1 MVFASIREHASTAI
15 FLRARAEIKNLL
27 REQRAVL
34 RVQLVS
40 SEHFLYFPLA
50 AIHMKQKMFQ
60 KDDVILIAKFKEI
73 SGNFILG
80 KLAQSLKRTSSKVK
94 THLYASDPEDCLIF
108 NYEFTAQV
116 EKHLVIGTVWEVQ
129 FTDEDFHIDLNQ
141 ELYEECLERTRGVE
155 ERDMTDV
162 DEEELEEEQDPRVR
176 TTSSGRI
183 LKLPNRFY

>member
-1 MVFASIREHASTAI
+1 MSNT
-15 FLRARAEIKNLL
+15 
-27 REQRAVL
+27 QL
-34 RVQLVS
+34 RV
-40 SEHFLYFPLA
+40 HR
-50 AIHMKQKMFQ
+50 
-60 KDDVILIAKFKEI
+60 
-73 SGNFILG
+73 SG
-80 KLAQSLKRTSSKVK
+80 RVTSC
-94 THLYASDPEDCLIF
+94 D
-108 NYEFTAQV
+108 
-116 EKHLVIGTVWEVQ
+116 GTVWEVQ

>member
-94 THLYASDPEDCLIF
+94 THLYASDPED
-108 NYEFTAQV
+108 
-116 EKHLVIGTVWEVQ
+116 
-129 FTDEDFHIDLNQ
+129 
-141 ELYEECLERTRGVE
+141 
-155 ERDMTDV
+155 
-162 DEEELEEEQDPRVR
+162 
-176 TTSSGRI
+176 
-183 LKLPNRFY
+183 